1 MNFDVSNA
9 IEILEQTPFVVET
22 LLTRLS
28 PGWTSNNEG
37 KETWSPYDVVGHLIH
52 GEKTDWIPRMEII
65 LSINPGKEF
74 QPFDRFA
81 QFKDSHRK
89 NLRDLLDEFK
99 TLRAENIRVLKEKK
113 LSEADLM
120 KTGIHPDFG
129 SVTLKQLLSTW
140 VVHDL
145 EHIAQIAR
153 VMSKQYKDE
162 VGPWTKY
169 LPILNK

>member
-1 MNFDVSNA
+1 MNFEVSNA
-9 IEILEQTPFVVET
+9 IEILEQTPYVVEK
-22 LLTRLS
+22 LLSGLS
-28 PGWTSNNEG
+28 PGWVTNNEG

-65 LSINPGKEF
+65 LSIHPDKKF

-81 QFKDSHRK
+81 QFKDSEGK
-89 NLRDLLDEFK
+89 DLRELLDEFK
-99 TLRAENIRVLKEKK
+99 TLRAENIRILKEKK
-113 LSEADLM
+113 LSEIDLM
-120 KTGIHPDFG
+120 RTGIHPDFG

-153 VMSKQYKDE
+153 VMSKQYKEE

>member
-1 MNFDVSNA
+1 MNFEINNA
-9 IEILEQTPFVVET
+9 IEILEQTPYVVET

-28 PGWTSNNEG
+28 SGWTGNNEG
-37 KETWSPYDVVGHLIH
+37 KDTWSPYDVVGHFIY

-65 LSINPGKEF
+65 LSIHQIKKF
-74 QPFDRFA
+74 QAFDRFA
-81 QFKDSHRK
+81 QFEESKGK
-89 NLRDLLDEFK
+89 NLRDLIDEFK

-113 LSEADLM
+113 LSQVDLM

-129 SVTLKQLLSTW
+129 SVTLKQLLSAW

-145 EHIAQIAR
+145 EHIAQMAR

>member
-1 MNFDVSNA
+1 MNFEINNA
-9 IEILEQTPFVVET
+9 IEILEQTPNVVET

-28 PGWTSNNEG
+28 SGWIANNEG
-37 KETWSPYDVVGHLIH
+37 KDTWSPYDVVGHFIH

-65 LSINPGKEF
+65 LSINQLKKF
-74 QPFDRFA
+74 QAFDRFA
-81 QFKDSHRK
+81 QFKDSKGK
-89 NLRDLLDEFK
+89 NLRDLIDEFK

-113 LSEADLM
+113 LSQVDLM

-129 SVTLKQLLSTW
+129 SVTLKQLLSAW

-145 EHIAQIAR
+145 EHIAQMAR